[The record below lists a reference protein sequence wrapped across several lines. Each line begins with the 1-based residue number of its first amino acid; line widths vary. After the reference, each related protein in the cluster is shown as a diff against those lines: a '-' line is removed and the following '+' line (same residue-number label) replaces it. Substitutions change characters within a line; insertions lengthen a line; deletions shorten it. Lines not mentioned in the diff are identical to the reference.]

1 MDFEFLTMELEEK
14 MDNAIASYES
24 NITKISTGRANP
36 KMLDSVMI
44 DYYETP
50 TPLHEISS
58 VSTPEP
64 MQLLIKPFDISVTK
78 DIASVINAMNFGIH
92 AVDEGD
98 KVRMSFPQLT
108 TERRRELAKSLNTY
122 TEQARVLIRNARQ
135 EANKTI
141 GKEEELSEDLARD
154 YKDTVQKTTDKYI
167 EKIKTI
173 TAAKEK
179 DLMTI

>member
-1 MDFEFLTMELEEK
+1 MDFEFLAMEIEEK
-14 MDNAIASYES
+14 MDNAIYSYES

-36 KMLDSVMI
+36 KMLDTVKI
-44 DYYETP
+44 DYYETL

-64 MQLLIKPFDISVTK
+64 MQLLIKPFDITITK
-78 DIASVINAMNFGIH
+78 DIASVINSMNFGIH

-122 TEQARVLIRNARQ
+122 TEQARILIRNARQ
-135 EANKTI
+135 EANKII
-141 GKEEELSEDLARD
+141 GKEEDLSEDSARE
-154 YKDTVQKTTDKYI
+154 YKDNIQSMTDKYI
-167 EKIKTI
+167 EKIKKI
-173 TAAKEK
+173 TTAKEK